1 MPLFSQSQRIPWC
14 ENEDVYCCMIKIEWI
29 KTVFYKSG
37 GKREPD
43 KDKLTKW
50 NLQNIAYKVK
60 LTKEKLTKLN

>member
-1 MPLFSQSQRIPWC
+1 
-14 ENEDVYCCMIKIEWI
+14 MIKIEWI

-60 LTKEKLTKLN
+60 LTKEKLTKLNLQNKNLRS